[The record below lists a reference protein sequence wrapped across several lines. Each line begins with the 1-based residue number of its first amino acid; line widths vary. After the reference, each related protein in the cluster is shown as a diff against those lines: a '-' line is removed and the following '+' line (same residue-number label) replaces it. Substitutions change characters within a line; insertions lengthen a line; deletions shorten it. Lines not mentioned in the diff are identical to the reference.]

1 MIENTEKLKTLS
13 PSEIDALCGEIRAE
27 ILDAVSANGGHLAS
41 NLGVVELSVALHRVF
56 DSPRDKIVFD
66 VGHQCYAHKILTGRG
81 ERMHTLRRFGG
92 LSGFPSRE
100 ESEHDPFTTGHSG
113 TSLSAALGMA
123 EANRLQG
130 SDAWTV
136 AVIGDA
142 SFGNGMIYEA
152 LAGCARK
159 GLRLMIVLNDNEMS
173 ISKNVGGLSE
183 YFAKIRLSGG
193 YFAFKRAVKTL
204 CAPIPLIGK
213 PMIAGAIRVKE
224 FIKRSLN
231 QKNIFESFG
240 LEYLGPADGSDE
252 PMLETLFREAMD
264 CDVPCI
270 VHVITKKGLGYLPAE
285 EHPEKYHGV
294 SPFSLLAGVSDKA
307 GSDTFSS
314 VFGEVMCAMAAE
326 DKSICAVTAAMPT
339 GTGLSTFGEKYPD
352 RFFDAGI
359 AEEHAVTFAAG
370 LARAGMKPVCALYS
384 TFAQRAFDQLLHDA
398 ALQKLSLTL
407 ALDRCGIVPGDGV
420 THQGIF
426 DISLFS
432 PIPGVRIYAPE
443 SFGEMGAMLRACM
456 REEGVKILR
465 YPRGCEADYDRSVWV
480 SRGSVYTAD
489 FGGNHPDTVII
500 TYGRESLQALLAAD
514 SLASGGRCVRV
525 IRLGR
530 LLPLP
535 TEEITAALGG
545 AKRCLIAEEAIRR
558 GGIGEMLAASGILP
572 QAEILAIGDFLP
584 HGDEENLLR
593 LAGLDAGSIA
603 ARLR

>member
-1 MIENTEKLKTLS
+1 MTYNLTNLKSLS
-13 PSEIDALCGEIRAE
+13 PAEIPALCGEIRAE
-27 ILDAVSANGGHLAS
+27 ILDAVAANGGHLAS
-41 NLGVVELSVALHRVF
+41 NLGVVELTVALHRVL
-56 DSPRDKIVFD
+56 DSPTDKIVFD
-66 VGHQCYAHKILTGRG
+66 VGHQCYAHKILTGRA

-113 TSLSAALGMA
+113 TSLSAALGIA
-123 EANRLQG
+123 EANRLKG

-173 ISKNVGGLSE
+173 ISRNVGALSD
-183 YFAKIRLSGG
+183 YFAKIRLSRG
-193 YFAFKRAVKTL
+193 YFGFKRTVKAI
-204 CAPIPLIGK
+204 CAHIPLLGR
-213 PMIAGAIRVKE
+213 PMIAAAIRAKE
-224 FIKRSLN
+224 FIKRMLN

-252 PMLETLFREAMD
+252 TALEAVFREAMD
-264 CDVPCI
+264 CDVPCV
-270 VHVITKKGLGYLPAE
+270 VHVITKKGQGYLPAE

-294 SPFSLLAGVSDKA
+294 SPFSLTAGAAES
-307 GSDTFSS
+307 GGGDTFSS
-314 VFGEVMCAMAAE
+314 TFGSVLCTMAAE
-326 DKSICAVTAAMPT
+326 DKDICAVTAAMPA
-339 GTGLSTFGEKYPD
+339 GTGLTAFARQYPD

-370 LARAGMKPVCALYS
+370 LARAGMKPVAALYS

-398 ALQKLSLTL
+398 ALQKISLTL

-432 PIPGVRIYAPE
+432 AIPGVKIYAPE
-443 SFGEMGAMLRACM
+443 SLGEMGAMLRACM

-465 YPRGCEADYDRSVWV
+465 YPRGSEEDYDRSVWV
-480 SRGSVYTAD
+480 SRGDICTAD
-489 FGGNHPDTVII
+489 FGGASPDTVII

-535 TEEITAALGG
+535 TEEIAAAVRG
-545 AKRCLIAEEAIRR
+545 AKRCAVAEEAIRR

-572 QAEILAIGDFLP
+572 QTEILAIGDFLP
-584 HGDEENLLR
+584 HGDEENLRR